1 MAKRKRTPSVPLL
14 LPHPADEF
22 VGRRAELDELVRA
35 LQPGQTV
42 GAWWAS
48 RASASRSVGRRR
60 HRPTAGWRRAA
71 AQFPRRR
78 HRPPC
83 EQYPEEHL
91 LLSALARTLGG
102 AAYPDPRAT
111 VATLLEGK
119 RLLIVLENVDALS
132 TRAICCERVPTVRYR
147 NRSG

>member
-42 GAWWAS
+42 TLVGEPGIGK
-48 RASASRSVGRRR
+48 RAL
-60 HRPTAGWRRAA
+60 AA
-71 AQFPRRR
+71 AAINQLRVGGAPPRNFPAGVITL
-78 HRPPC
+78 PC
-83 EQYPEEHL
+83 EQYTEEHL

-111 VATLLEGK
+111 VAS
-119 RLLIVLENVDALS
+119 R
-132 TRAICCERVPTVRYR
+132 R
-147 NRSG
+147 